1 MNPGAHMFEYLVPCG
16 WKCVGKIRM
25 SVPDE
30 RHTLLEAGF
39 SPSEHSDH
47 QDLRSQLFCPQACTL
62 PSQTLTL

>member
-39 SPSEHSDH
+39 SPSEHSD
-47 QDLRSQLFCPQACTL
+47 RSYKLIEAM
-62 PSQTLTL
+62 